1 MSRQEK
7 NVPSYVK
14 ALAGISGGIFEA
26 ISLQPLDFAKTRL
39 QMDKR
44 GRYNN
49 MFDCI
54 SKVSRKEGFLALYKG
69 LTPLITH
76 LGIKYC
82 FRFGSF
88 DIYKKNTEKIQ
99 YFTLA

>member
-1 MSRQEK
+1 MKEK
-7 NVPSYVK
+7 KTAPSYVK
-14 ALAGISGGIFEA
+14 ALAGISGGVIEA

-44 GRYNN
+44 GKYIN

-54 SKVSRKEGFLALYKG
+54 SKVSQREGFTALYKG
-69 LTPLITH
+69 LTPLVTH

-88 DIYKKNTEKIQ
+88 DIYKKNTEK
-99 YFTLA
+99 